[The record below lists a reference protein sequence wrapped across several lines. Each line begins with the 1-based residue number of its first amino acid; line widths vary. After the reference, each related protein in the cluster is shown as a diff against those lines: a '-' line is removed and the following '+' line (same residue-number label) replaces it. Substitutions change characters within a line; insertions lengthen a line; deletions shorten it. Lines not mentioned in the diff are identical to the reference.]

1 MIALPVFLLLTFTTT
16 THAQFFDLNFPRITW
31 NPFPDDFPSLIPSFP
46 QFPSVFF
53 DDWGFEAMMK
63 RFRDM
68 FGRMSE
74 KSGIQTVNGTTI
86 ITQTIGGQTYV
97 GTVPANTSYF
107 LSSSTKNI
115 NGTVTQVVK
124 IQVGDKTY
132 VYETAD
138 GKTTVTDGK
147 GNSLSLD
154 SGFFKLKEGEM
165 ETTSEPK
172 TEKGAKEEENVTER
186 SEETNKIQE

>member
-16 THAQFFDLNFPRITW
+16 TNGQFFDLDFPRITW
-31 NPFPDDFPSLIPSFP
+31 NPFSDDFPSLIPSFP

-86 ITQTIGGQTYV
+86 ITQTIGGKTYV
-97 GTVPANTSYF
+97 GTVPKNTSYF

-124 IQVGDKTY
+124 IQVGNETY

-138 GKTTVTDGK
+138 GKTKLTDGK
-147 GNSLSLD
+147 GSSLPLD
-154 SGFFKLKEGEM
+154 SGFFKLKEET

-172 TEKGAKEEENVTER
+172 TEKETTEEESVTER